1 MRRYINSNW
10 PEIWNIMLILIA
22 FIGENHPIDRVEWWS
37 LFRRHG
43 SVGQLFDLSQG
54 GIPQV
59 HCISLTL
66 SIGFDVWGLGSSQAR
81 NIYCQRELA
90 VWLSESEAAPE
101 DLVVFYADLWGIML
115 YNHRSNSKYVS
126 KFAASAVG
134 EMEVVM
140 RSIQDSGGEFDTRLI
155 PGKTDVLIVYP
166 NGVHSDKYNYAV
178 RSNLPVVDQYYVRNC
193 VKLKSMLFWPC
204 WWSN

>member
-1 MRRYINSNW
+1 
-10 PEIWNIMLILIA
+10 
-22 FIGENHPIDRVEWWS
+22 
-37 LFRRHG
+37 
-43 SVGQLFDLSQG
+43 
-54 GIPQV
+54 
-59 HCISLTL
+59 
-66 SIGFDVWGLGSSQAR
+66 
-81 NIYCQRELA
+81 
-90 VWLSESEAAPE
+90 
-101 DLVVFYADLWGIML
+101 ML

-178 RSNLPVVDQYYVRNC
+178 RSNLPVVDQYYFRNC
-193 VKLKSMLFWPC
+193 VKLKSVLF
-204 WWSN
+204 